1 MHPPLPATCNNNNK
15 TYYRRQPLQ
24 QIQQSNANTI
34 NENENNNKA
43 DYEQV
48 LVKQA
53 RALKVS
59 NKADGSSVLQA
70 NSNKASSGILLAN
83 IVSGNY
89 SRVTTNN
96 ENDKSARVGTSQKA
110 QHNYSQENM
119 APKETRGRV
128 TGGSKYGHGRAS
140 GAGSNGAHNGT
151 GTANGRYGTQS
162 QYYGSGYGQPRYGAR
177 RHTSYHVEA
186 TTVINKD
193 DLRYTAKYWTA
204 SINETKPAIENNL
217 VS

>member
-1 MHPPLPATCNNNNK
+1 MHPPLPATSNNNNK

-24 QIQQSNANTI
+24 QIQQSNTNTI
-34 NENENNNKA
+34 NENENNNNKA

-48 LVKQA
+48 LVKQT

-59 NKADGSSVLQA
+59 NKTDGSSVLQA
-70 NSNKASSGILLAN
+70 NNSKASSGILLAN

-89 SRVTTNN
+89 SRVATNN
-96 ENDKSARVGTSQKA
+96 ENDKSKRVGTTQKT
-110 QHNYSQENM
+110 QHNYSQENV
-119 APKETRGRV
+119 APKETRSRV
-128 TGGSKYGHGRAS
+128 TGGSKYVSGRAS
-140 GAGSNGAHNGT
+140 GGAHNGM
-151 GTANGRYGTQS
+151 ANGSRYGTQS
-162 QYYGSGYGQPRYGAR
+162 QYYGSGYAQPRYGAR

-186 TTVINKD
+186 TNVINKD

-204 SINETKPAIENNL
+204 SDNETKPVVVENNQ